1 MSERIE
7 NSFKDMIAALQ
18 IARLYPEWHPEF
30 KKAVEKAHA
39 SLLLAL
45 EEKAELVIGIVGD
58 ELAFEKE
65 IYFEFSKM
73 VLPTINYLKDRGIER
88 IEFFRGLSIEELS
101 KFISLLVVPKEQLKL
116 GVQEALDAQ
125 GVKGIFVGR
134 IKGQKLESG
143 GRIKG
148 AVDYLSIYEDS
159 LNKASASLDSV
170 INGEQFDAL
179 SLRLTVGN
187 MMDNL
192 LGKHREFLNFA
203 TMKRFDSRTFSH
215 MLNVSILSMFFS
227 SKLGFSR
234 QDILDM
240 GTAALFHD
248 IGKMY
253 ISRKII
259 QKPASLTDEEF
270 AQIKSHVTIG
280 AEILLKYVDSIGSL
294 PVVVCFEHHIKF
306 SQKGY
311 PRLSFDEKPH
321 LASSIV
327 SICDV
332 YDALSQRRGYK
343 IDYPPETI
351 YGIMNR
357 EKGDSFEP
365 ELLERYFKV
374 VGVWPVGT
382 IVSLSDGSVA
392 VVRSENED
400 DINSPNV
407 EVIWPAERKESID
420 LRLTKGKIRIGRS
433 LSPLTEG
440 KQYLPMIN
448 AGLTSS
454 DNML

>member
-30 KKAVEKAHA
+30 KKAIVKAHA
-39 SLLLAL
+39 SLLVAL
-45 EEKAELVIGIVGD
+45 EEKAELVIGIIGD

-73 VLPTINYLKDRGIER
+73 VLPTITYLKDRGIER
-88 IEFFRGLSIEELS
+88 IVFYRGLSIEELS
-101 KFISLLVVPKEQLKL
+101 RFISLLVAPKEQFKL

-125 GVKGIFVGR
+125 GVKSIFVGR
-134 IKGQKLESG
+134 IKGQEPKSRGQIEEA
-143 GRIKG
+143 I
-148 AVDYLSIYEDS
+148 DYLSIYEDS
-159 LNKASASLDSV
+159 LDKVGTSLESV
-170 INGEQFDAL
+170 INGEQLDAL

-192 LGKHREFLNFA
+192 LGKHQEFLNFA

-227 SKLGFSR
+227 LKLGFSR

-259 QKPASLTDEEF
+259 QKPAGLTEEEF

-280 AEILLKYVDSIGSL
+280 AEILLKYADNIGVL
-294 PVVVCFEHHIKF
+294 PVVVCFEHHLKY

-311 PRLSFDEKPH
+311 PRLSFNEKPH
-321 LASSIV
+321 LASLIV

-357 EKGDSFEP
+357 EKGDTFEP
-365 ELLERYFKV
+365 ELLERYFKI

-382 IVSLSDGSVA
+382 IVSLSDGSIA

-400 DINSPNV
+400 DINCPNV
-407 EVIWPAERKESID
+407 EVIWPADKKESID
-420 LRLTKGKIRIGRS
+420 LRLTKGNIRIGRS
-433 LSPLTEG
+433 LSPMTEG
-440 KQYLPMIN
+440 KQYLPLI
-448 AGLTSS
+448 APGP
-454 DNML
+454 